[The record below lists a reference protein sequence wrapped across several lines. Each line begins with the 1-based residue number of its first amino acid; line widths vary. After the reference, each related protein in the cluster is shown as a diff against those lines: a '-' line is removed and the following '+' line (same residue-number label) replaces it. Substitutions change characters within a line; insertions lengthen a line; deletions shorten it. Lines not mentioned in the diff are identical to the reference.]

1 VKKVPDDEQLEKI
14 RMQKAQKAYGE
25 ARERAMKEEQI
36 RSAIAQVLEPEAYS
50 RLMFVRQNNP
60 QLFAQAVQA
69 IAYLQQRRQLA
80 GRISEKQLVQLLAKI
95 AGPRNEGSITFKRKG
110 EE

>member
-1 VKKVPDDEQLEKI
+1 MPDEEEQLEKI

-25 ARERAMKEEQI
+25 ARERAAKEEQI
-36 RSAIAQVLEPEAYS
+36 RSAIAQMLEPDAYS
-50 RLMFVRQNNP
+50 RLMFVRQKNP

-69 IAYLQQRRQLA
+69 IAYLQQRGQVA
-80 GRISEKQLVQLLAKI
+80 GRISEKQLVQLLSKL
-95 AGPRNEGSITFKRKG
+95 AGPRSEPTITFKRKG